1 MPSKGSKAP
10 GPSRADRAAEE
21 TDYAAWKLAAVAG
34 LTNRHDVKAGAIP
47 DGVWKRLYIRASHRR
62 RPRIRRSS
70 SPITCVPPGFANN
83 ERRASVV

>member
-47 DGVWKRLYIRASHRR
+47 DGVWKRLYIRGLSPQEAADQTVVVAHNVRAA
-62 RPRIRRSS
+62 RIRKQ
-70 SPITCVPPGFANN
+70 
-83 ERRASVV
+83 